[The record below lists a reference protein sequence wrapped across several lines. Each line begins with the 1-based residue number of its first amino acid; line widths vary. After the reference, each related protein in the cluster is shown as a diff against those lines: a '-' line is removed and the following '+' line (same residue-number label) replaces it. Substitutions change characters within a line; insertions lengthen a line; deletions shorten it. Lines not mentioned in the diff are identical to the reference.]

1 VDIGYTGGC
10 YKCGEDGH
18 FARECPNAEGGG
30 GGGFG
35 DGEGKGG
42 PPRTGGQ

>member
-1 VDIGYTGGC
+1 MLVTGGC

-42 PPRTGGQ
+42 PPRTGG